1 MSRNGYGKTRKHKHK
16 HKFKVMEAR
25 NIRDR
30 LVKKPGMLDHTG
42 VEDSM
47 LCMMSMKCNTYYYQV
62 LLD

>member
-1 MSRNGYGKTRKHKHK
+1 
-16 HKFKVMEAR
+16 METR

-42 VEDSM
+42 VEDCALSM
-47 LCMMSMKCNTYYYQV
+47 ISVNSKTYYYQV

>member
-1 MSRNGYGKTRKHKHK
+1 
-16 HKFKVMEAR
+16 MEAR

-47 LCMMSMKCNTYYYQV
+47 LRIMSVNCKTYYYQV
-62 LLD
+62 RLDWKRMCF

>member
-1 MSRNGYGKTRKHKHK
+1 
-16 HKFKVMEAR
+16 METK

-47 LCMMSMKCNTYYYQV
+47 LCMMSVNCKTYYYQV
-62 LLD
+62 LLV